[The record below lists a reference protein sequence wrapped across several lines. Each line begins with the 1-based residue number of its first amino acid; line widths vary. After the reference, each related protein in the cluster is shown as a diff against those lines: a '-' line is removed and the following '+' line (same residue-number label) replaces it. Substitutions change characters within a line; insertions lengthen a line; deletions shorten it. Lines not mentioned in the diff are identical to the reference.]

1 MLLDDEARAHRET
14 IEALLN
20 PGFRH
25 AEPARLLADA
35 YAIAVTAA
43 AETGSLRLKRDC
55 LDSALAIEEFLRDT
69 LSGLRVSREDVHTRF
84 EELREGRAGWPT
96 TISDVAWERLASLRP
111 LRDIADVLLDGG
123 DYWEAI
129 DLALED
135 EFSGATAGSPDRPR
149 TLYYAVN
156 EVDWLALTRIADAL
170 EGAQAEALH
179 EVMDTVRHRTAQ
191 RFAMVVWSVEDVL
204 RAVAERR
211 GAPVGPVDEATWEQA
226 GVTPAWVD
234 DFMDYADSAMCDRM
248 TERGWD
254 MLEDLL
260 LDFGLPPEEGP
271 VAELVDAERC
281 RAVSR
286 GGWRS
291 GGRR

>member
-35 YAIAVTAA
+35 YAIALTAA
-43 AETGSLRLKRDC
+43 AETGSLRLRRDC

-84 EELREGRAGWPT
+84 DVLREGRASWPAK
-96 TISDVAWERLASLRP
+96 ISDIAWERLASSRP

-135 EFSGATAGSPDRPR
+135 EFGGVTGEPPVRPR

-191 RFAMVVWSVEDVL
+191 RFAMVVWSVEDAL

-211 GAPVGPVDEATWEQA
+211 GAPVGPVDEATLEQS

-234 DFMDYADSAMCDRM
+234 DFMDFAHSTMCDRM

-254 MLEDLL
+254 VLEELVL
-260 LDFGLPPEEGP
+260 EFGLRREEGDP
-271 VAELVDAERC
+271 
-281 RAVSR
+281 
-286 GGWRS
+286 
-291 GGRR
+291 